1 MLNIHVYSKN
11 IIKYKQIYNNM
22 SRPKGSL
29 NKSTIAKMQQQ
40 TSKGGGVFLTKLEKQ
55 IEGSA
60 ITRKNALGWVNW
72 GVRNNYP
79 NLLLDLYNQSPT
91 HRSAVNF
98 AVQSILGN
106 GVDFEQMQ
114 LNGDEV
120 VPNYA
125 QTWDEVIKSLA
136 LDYIL
141 YGSYAIQVIMNKD
154 GKTYSFWH
162 MPLDKVRWSE
172 YDEDGQVTKYWI
184 CQDWTMTGN
193 YPPFEIDALD
203 MKDEW
208 KLEKGKPYLYVYR
221 TYSPTMTYYTQPH
234 YAAAIKAIQAE
245 IEYVNYDL
253 KNIVNGFAPAGVLT
267 LPEVETDEERQAIIQ
282 NVTRMFQGSDN
293 ANSVMIT
300 FRSNIEDK
308 GVEYTPFQSNKGSF
322 NYYADANQR
331 VINRILESHQIPNAS
346 LIGMPDIGNSGFSS
360 EADKLEVSYQ
370 LYNKLTGNYN
380 RMAVIR
386 TLNQML
392 KMNGIETEIIMK
404 PLNFND
410 FQEDANVKE
419 RTESADVPEK
429 NADENNVEE
438 KVEK

>member
-1 MLNIHVYSKN
+1 
-11 IIKYKQIYNNM
+11 M
-22 SRPKGSL
+22 SRPVGSK
-29 NKSTIAKMQQQ
+29 NKPKIT
-40 TSKGGGVFLTKLEKQ
+40 KGGGVFLTKLEKQ

-60 ITRKNALGWVNW
+60 ITRKSAQGWVNW
-72 GVRNNYP
+72 GVKNNYP
-79 NLLLDLYNQSPT
+79 NLLLDLFNQSPT

-106 GVDFEQMQ
+106 GVDYEAMKV
-114 LNGDEV
+114 NGDEV

-136 LDYIL
+136 TDYIL
-141 YGSYAIQVIMNKD
+141 YGSYAIQVLMNKD
-154 GKTYSFWH
+154 GQTYSFWH
-162 MPLDKVRWSE
+162 VPLDKVRWAE
-172 YDEDGQVTKYWI
+172 YDEDGQITSYYI
-184 CQDWTMTGN
+184 CNDWTMAGQ
-193 YPPFEIDALD
+193 YPPIEVEALD
-203 MKDEW
+203 MKSEK
-208 KLEKGKPYLYVYR
+208 KLEKSKPYLYVYR

-267 LPEVETDEERQAIIQ
+267 LPEVETDEERQAVIA
-282 NVTRMFQGSDN
+282 NVTRMFQGSEN

-308 GVEYTPFQSNKGSF
+308 GVEYTPFSSNKGSF

-331 VINRILESHQIPNAS
+331 VINRILEAHQIPNAA
-346 LIGMPDIGNSGFSS
+346 LIGMPDISNSGFAS

-392 KMNGIETEIIMK
+392 AMNGVDTEIIMK

-410 FQEDANVKE
+410 FQNDANVKE
-419 RTESADVPEK
+419 RTESTEVDEK
-429 NADENNVEE
+429 ETDENNVEE
-438 KVEK
+438 QVTE

>member
-1 MLNIHVYSKN
+1 
-11 IIKYKQIYNNM
+11 M
-22 SRPKGSL
+22 SRPVGSKNKPKIVKGS
-29 NKSTIAKMQQQ
+29 
-40 TSKGGGVFLTKLEKQ
+40 GVFLTRLEKQ

-60 ITRKNALGWVNW
+60 VTRKNSLGWVNW
-72 GVRNNYP
+72 GAKNNYP

-91 HRSAVNF
+91 HRAAVNF

-120 VPNYA
+120 VPNYS

-141 YGSYAIQVIMNKD
+141 YGSYAIQVILNKD
-154 GKTYSFWH
+154 GKTYSYWH

-172 YDEDGQVTKYWI
+172 YDEDGQITKYWI
-184 CQDWTMTGN
+184 CQDWTIPNT
-193 YPPFEIDALD
+193 YPPFEIEALD

-221 TYSPTMTYYTQPH
+221 TYSPAMTYYTQPH
-234 YAAAIKAIQAE
+234 YQAAMKAIQAE
-245 IEYVNYDL
+245 IEYCNYDL
-253 KNIVNGFAPAGVLT
+253 RNIVNGFAPAGVLT
-267 LPEVETDEERQAIIQ
+267 LPEVETDEERQAIIN

-300 FRSNIEDK
+300 FRNTLEDK
-308 GVEYTPFQSNKGSF
+308 GVDYVPFAANQGNV
-322 NYYADANQR
+322 NVYAEANQR
-331 VINRILESHQIPNAS
+331 VINRILEAHQIPNAA

-380 RMAVIR
+380 RMAVVR

-392 KMNGIETEIIMK
+392 KMNGIETEIVMK

-410 FQEDANVKE
+410 FQNDADVKE
-419 RTESADVPEK
+419 RTEATGVDEK
-429 NADENNVEE
+429 DAKENNEEE

>member
-1 MLNIHVYSKN
+1 
-11 IIKYKQIYNNM
+11 M
-22 SRPKGSL
+22 SRPVGSK
-29 NKSTIAKMQQQ
+29 NKPKIQKS
-40 TSKGGGVFLTKLEKQ
+40 SGVFLTNLEKQ

-72 GVRNNYP
+72 GVKNNYP

-91 HRSAVNF
+91 HRSAINF
-98 AVQSILGN
+98 AMMSILGN
-106 GVDFEQMQ
+106 GVDYDQMQ

-120 VPNYA
+120 VPNYS

-154 GKTYSFWH
+154 GNTYSFWH
-162 MPLDKVRWSE
+162 MPLEKVRWSE
-172 YDEDGQVTKYWI
+172 YDEDGQITSYWI
-184 CQDWTMTGN
+184 SNDWTAIGQN
-193 YPPFEIDALD
+193 PPIEVEALD
-203 MKDEW
+203 MKSEM
-208 KLEKGKPYLYVYR
+208 KLDKGKPYLYVYR

-245 IEYVNYDL
+245 IEYCNYDL
-253 KNIVNGFAPAGVLT
+253 KNIVNGFTPSGVLT
-267 LPEVETDEERQAIIQ
+267 LPEVETDEERQAIIA
-282 NVTRMFQGSDN
+282 NITRMFQGSEN

-322 NYYADANQR
+322 NFYADANQR
-331 VINRILESHQIPNAS
+331 VINRILEAHQIPNAA
-346 LIGMPDIGNSGFSS
+346 LIGMPDISNSGFAS
-360 EADKLEVSYQ
+360 EADKLQVSYE

-386 TLNQML
+386 TLNQMF
-392 KMNGIETEIIMK
+392 KMNGIETEIVMK
-404 PLNFND
+404 PLNFAD
-410 FQEDANVKE
+410 FGNDANVKE
-419 RTESADVPEK
+419 RTASVEIEEK
-429 NADENNVEE
+429 EVNENNVEE
-438 KVEK
+438 QVTE

>member
-1 MLNIHVYSKN
+1 
-11 IIKYKQIYNNM
+11 M
-22 SRPKGSL
+22 SRPVGSK
-29 NKSTIAKMQQQ
+29 NKPKIVKNS
-40 TSKGGGVFLTKLEKQ
+40 GVFLTKFEKQ

-60 ITRKNALGWVNW
+60 VTRKNSLGWVNW
-72 GVRNNYP
+72 GAKNNYP
-79 NLLLDLYNQSPT
+79 NLLLNLYNQSPT
-91 HRSAVNF
+91 HRAAVNF
-98 AVQSILGN
+98 AMMSILGN
-106 GVDFEQMQ
+106 GVDFEAMQ

-125 QTWDEVIKSLA
+125 QTWDEVIKALA

-154 GKTYSFWH
+154 GKTYSYWH

-172 YDEDGQVTKYWI
+172 YDEDGQITKYWI
-184 CQDWTMTGN
+184 CNDWTATGQ

-221 TYSPTMTYYTQPH
+221 TYSPAMTYYTQPH
-234 YAAAIKAIQAE
+234 YQAALNAIQAE
-245 IEYVNYDL
+245 IEYCNYDL

-282 NVTRMFQGSDN
+282 NVTRMFQGSEN
-293 ANSVMIT
+293 ANSVFIT
-300 FRSNIEDK
+300 FRNNIEDK
-308 GVEYTPFQSNKGSF
+308 GVEYVPFAGNQGNV
-322 NYYADANQR
+322 NVYAEANQR
-331 VINRILESHQIPNAS
+331 VINRILEAHQIPNAS
-346 LIGMPDIGNSGFSS
+346 LIGMPDLNNSGFSS

-392 KMNGIETEIIMK
+392 KMNGIETEIVMK

-410 FQEDANVKE
+410 FGNDANVEE
-419 RTESADVPEK
+419 RTNATGVDEK
-429 NADENNVEE
+429 EAKENNEEE
-438 KVEK
+438 KVEE

>member
-1 MLNIHVYSKN
+1 
-11 IIKYKQIYNNM
+11 M
-22 SRPKGSL
+22 SENTKKRGRPLGSL
-29 NKSTIAKMQQQ
+29 NKSKSTNTYVLA
-40 TSKGGGVFLTKLEKQ
+40 FEKQ

-60 ITRKNALGWVNW
+60 ITRKNSLGWVNW
-72 GVRNNYP
+72 GLKNNYP

-91 HRSAVNF
+91 HRSAINF

-106 GVDFEQMQ
+106 GVDFEQMKV
-114 LNGDEV
+114 NGDEV

-141 YGSYAIQVIMNKD
+141 YGSYALQVILNND
-154 GKTYSFWH
+154 GKTFSFWH
-162 MPLDKVRWSE
+162 TPLDKVRWSE
-172 YDEDGQVTKYWI
+172 YDEDGQIMSYWI
-184 CQDWTMTGN
+184 CNDWTASSQ
-193 YPPFEIDALD
+193 YPPIEIEALD
-203 MKDEW
+203 MRDTSKI
-208 KLEKGKPYLYVYR
+208 EKGKPYLYVYR

-234 YAAAIKAIQAE
+234 YSAGIKAIQAE
-245 IEYVNYDL
+245 IEYCNYDL
-253 KNIVNGFAPAGVLT
+253 KNIVNGFTPSGVLT
-267 LPEVETDEERQAIIQ
+267 LPEVETDEERQAIIK
-282 NVTRMFQGSDN
+282 NVTSLFQGSEN

-300 FRSNIEDK
+300 FRTNMEDK
-308 GVEYTPFQSNKGSF
+308 GVEYTPFQSNKGSYD
-322 NYYADANQR
+322 YYAQANQR
-331 VINRILESHQIPNAS
+331 VINRILESHQIPNAA

-410 FQEDANVKE
+410 FDNDANVKE
-419 RTESADVPEK
+419 RTESTDV
-429 NADENNVEE
+429 DENEQKNNVEE
-438 KVEK
+438 KVEQ

>member
-1 MLNIHVYSKN
+1 MAEIAKKVG
-11 IIKYKQIYNNM
+11 
-22 SRPKGSL
+22 RPKGSV
-29 NKSTIAKMQQQ
+29 KKPQS
-40 TSKGGGVFLTKLEKQ
+40 SGGVFITKFEKQ

-60 ITRKNALGWVNW
+60 VTRKNALGWVNW
-72 GVRNNYP
+72 GLKNNYP

-91 HRSAVNF
+91 HRSSVNF

-106 GVDFEQMQ
+106 GVDFEQMK

-136 LDYIL
+136 TDYIL
-141 YGSYAIQVIMNKD
+141 YGSYALQIILNKD
-154 GKTYSFWH
+154 GKTCSFWH

-172 YDEDGQVTKYWI
+172 YDEDGQITSYWI
-184 CQDWTMTGN
+184 SNDWTALGQ
-193 YPPFEIDALD
+193 YPPVQIEAFD
-203 MKDEW
+203 MKADM
-208 KLEKGKPYLYVYR
+208 KLQKGVPYLYVYR
-221 TYSPTMTYYTQPH
+221 AYSPTMTYYTQPH

-245 IEYVNYDL
+245 IEYCNYDL
-253 KNIVNGFAPAGVLT
+253 KNIVNGFTPSGVLT

-282 NVTRMFQGSDN
+282 NVTKMFQGSEN

-300 FRSNIEDK
+300 FRNNVEDK
-308 GVEYTPFQSNKGSF
+308 GVEYVPFTNSTGNV
-322 NYYADANQR
+322 NLYADANQR
-331 VINRILESHQIPNAS
+331 VINRILAAHQIPNAA

-392 KMNGIETEIIMK
+392 KLNGVDTEIIMK
-404 PLNFND
+404 QLSFND
-410 FQEDANVKE
+410 FENDADVKE
-419 RTESADVPEK
+419 RTSSTDVNEK
-429 NADENNVEE
+429 DVDENNVEE
-438 KVEK
+438 QTASKK

>member
-1 MLNIHVYSKN
+1 
-11 IIKYKQIYNNM
+11 M
-22 SRPKGSL
+22 SRPVGSKNKPKVAKGS
-29 NKSTIAKMQQQ
+29 
-40 TSKGGGVFLTKLEKQ
+40 GVFLTNLEKQ

-72 GVRNNYP
+72 GIRNNYP

-91 HRSAVNF
+91 HRSAINF

-106 GVDFEQMQ
+106 GVDYDTMK

-120 VPNYA
+120 VPNYS

-141 YGSYAIQVIMNKD
+141 YGSYAIQIIMNKD
-154 GKTYSFWH
+154 GNTYSFYH

-172 YDEDGQVTKYWI
+172 YDEDGQITSYWI
-184 CQDWTMTGN
+184 CQDWTMTGQ
-193 YPPFEIDALD
+193 YPPFEIEALD
-203 MKDEW
+203 MREDM

-234 YAAAIKAIQAE
+234 YAASIKAIQAE

-253 KNIVNGFAPAGVLT
+253 KNIVNGFTPSGVLT
-267 LPEVETDEERQAIIQ
+267 LPEVETDEERQAIIA
-282 NVTRMFQGSDN
+282 NITRMFQGSDN
-293 ANSVMIT
+293 ANSVMVT
-300 FRSNIEDK
+300 FRNNIEDK
-308 GVEYTPFQSNKGSF
+308 GVEYTPFAKNQGSF
-322 NYYADANQR
+322 NFYADANQR
-331 VINRILESHQIPNAS
+331 TINRILEAHQIPNAA
-346 LIGMPDIGNSGFSS
+346 LIGMPDISNSGFAS
-360 EADKLEVSYQ
+360 EADKLELSYQ

-380 RMAVIR
+380 RMQVIR

-392 KMNGIETEIIMK
+392 KMNGIETEIVMK

-410 FQEDANVKE
+410 FGNDANVEE
-419 RTESADVPEK
+419 RTEGTEVPQNET
-429 NADENNVEE
+429 NENNVEE
-438 KVEK
+438 QKV

>member
-1 MLNIHVYSKN
+1 MEE
-11 IIKYKQIYNNM
+11 IKRRG
-22 SRPKGSL
+22 RPKGSL
-29 NKSTIAKMQQQ
+29 NKTTLLSQQQ
-40 TSKGGGVFLTKLEKQ
+40 TKKGSGTYLVALEKQ

-60 ITRKNALGWVNW
+60 ITRKSSMGYVNW
-72 GVRNNYP
+72 GARNNYP

-141 YGSYAIQVIMNKD
+141 YGSYAIQVILNKD
-154 GKTYSFWH
+154 GKTFSYWH

-172 YDEDGQVTKYWI
+172 YDEDGQVTSYWI

-208 KLEKGKPYLYVYR
+208 NLQKGKPYLYVYR

-300 FRSNIEDK
+300 FRNNIEDK
-308 GVEYTPFQSNKGSF
+308 GVEYTPFAASQGNV
-322 NYYADANQR
+322 NIYAEANQR
-331 VINRILESHQIPNAS
+331 VINRILEAHQIPNAS

-386 TLNQML
+386 TINQMF

-410 FQEDANVKE
+410 FQDDANVKE
-419 RTESADVPEK
+419 RTSATGVDEK
-429 NADENNVEE
+429 DAKENNEEE
-438 KVEK
+438 KVEE

>member
-1 MLNIHVYSKN
+1 
-11 IIKYKQIYNNM
+11 M

-29 NKSTIAKMQQQ
+29 NKSTIIKMQQQ
-40 TSKGGGVFLTKLEKQ
+40 NNKGGGVFLTKLEKQ

-72 GVRNNYP
+72 GARNNYP

-141 YGSYAIQVIMNKD
+141 YGSYAIQVILNKD
-154 GKTYSFWH
+154 GKTFSYWH

-172 YDEDGQVTKYWI
+172 YDEDGQVTSYWI

-193 YPPFEIDALD
+193 YPPFQIEALD

-245 IEYVNYDL
+245 IEYCNYDL

-300 FRSNIEDK
+300 FRNNIEDK
-308 GVEYTPFQSNKGSF
+308 GVEYTPFTASQGNV
-322 NYYADANQR
+322 NIYAEANQR
-331 VINRILESHQIPNAS
+331 VINRILGAHQIPNAA
-346 LIGMPDIGNSGFSS
+346 LIGLPDIGNSGFSS

-370 LYNKLTGNYN
+370 LYNKLTGNFN

-386 TLNQML
+386 TLNQMM
-392 KMNGIETEIIMK
+392 KMNGIDTEIIMK
-404 PLNFND
+404 PLNFAD

-419 RTESADVPEK
+419 RTESADVNEK
-429 NADENNVEE
+429 DIDENNVEE
-438 KVEK
+438 KVEE